1 MEMRGSLTEVT
12 EEMDIL
18 FFVLVY
24 GYVRGILYSELFK
37 KIDVK

>member
-12 EEMDIL
+12 EEMDNS

-24 GYVRGILYSELFK
+24 VRSILYSELFK